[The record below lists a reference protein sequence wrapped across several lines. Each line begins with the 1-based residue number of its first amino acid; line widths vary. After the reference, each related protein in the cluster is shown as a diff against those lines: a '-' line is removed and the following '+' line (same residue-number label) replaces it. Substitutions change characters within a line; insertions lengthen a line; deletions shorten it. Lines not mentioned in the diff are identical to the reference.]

1 MEFCVTIPDTEAARI
16 AAAVCAQDGYAPPDA
31 QAAVQHTQAH
41 VFRYL
46 ARIVVEQEAAQAAA
60 QAADGVRT
68 NPNDP
73 LAQWLYP
80 PAPPTPE
87 PGPVGP
93 VGPSGPVGPVVGETG
108 ATGVAMRRVTA

>member
-1 MEFCVTIPDTEAARI
+1 MMEFCVEIPDTEAARI
-16 AAAVCAQDGYAPPDA
+16 AAAVCARDGYAPPDMA
-31 QAAVQHTQAH
+31 AAVEHTREH

-46 ARIVVEQEAAQAAA
+46 AGIVIEQEAAQAAA

-68 NPNDP
+68 NPDDP

-80 PAPPTPE
+80 PAPPAPEPE

-93 VGPSGPVGPVVGETG
+93 TGPVGGITG
-108 ATGVAMRRVTA
+108 ATSMMTAIIR